1 VRCTGLLKND
11 KGEKNMRK
19 RVLAILLA
27 IVMGVTFLAGCN
39 KDDKDGDPTPTATAD
54 PSENDEPATTE
65 YIAKIGG
72 IEIYASEFKY
82 FLYDALK
89 EVDYTD
95 LEIPDDASE
104 KETYE
109 LMLGFLNEKDDD
121 GVSRLDKA
129 VERAVELCSLF
140 KIAYLEG
147 VKAGHELS
155 DEEKQEQY
163 DSINEFVNYYLSV
176 YGEEYGVETRDEMM
190 RLMYSMNVN
199 DYKRLA
205 IQQECA
211 NNYAKDVME
220 GFKPSD
226 DELKEFY
233 EEHEDT
239 YRIVTVRHILIST
252 MDEEGEPLDDEEK
265 AEKLERAERVKQLV
279 ESGEHE
285 IDALVKGYS
294 DETDLSNLG
303 LYDVSK
309 NSNFVKEFKEWAL
322 KQTEVTDVVEIVE
335 TQFGYHVMMCEEIK
349 TIEDEK
355 VKNTVLEGYKN
366 DTFDKQTK
374 QLLTDKTYELTE
386 RNDDVIK
393 KSVEDYITIMFNTDE
408 DDDK

>member
-1 VRCTGLLKND
+1 
-11 KGEKNMRK
+11 
-19 RVLAILLA
+19 
-27 IVMGVTFLAGCN
+27 
-39 KDDKDGDPTPTATAD
+39 
-54 PSENDEPATTE
+54 
-65 YIAKIGG
+65 
-72 IEIYASEFKY
+72 
-82 FLYDALK
+82 
-89 EVDYTD
+89 
-95 LEIPDDASE
+95 
-104 KETYE
+104 
-109 LMLGFLNEKDDD
+109 
-121 GVSRLDKA
+121 
-129 VERAVELCSLF
+129 
-140 KIAYLEG
+140 
-147 VKAGHELS
+147 
-155 DEEKQEQY
+155 
-163 DSINEFVNYYLSV
+163 
-176 YGEEYGVETRDEMM
+176 
-190 RLMYSMNVN
+190 
-199 DYKRLA
+199 
-205 IQQECA
+205 
-211 NNYAKDVME
+211 
-220 GFKPSD
+220 
-226 DELKEFY
+226 
-233 EEHEDT
+233 
-239 YRIVTVRHILIST
+239 

-294 DETDLSNLG
+294 DDTDLSNLG

-366 DTFDKQTK
+366 DTFDKQIK

>member
-1 VRCTGLLKND
+1 N
-11 KGEKNMRK
+11 
-19 RVLAILLA
+19 
-27 IVMGVTFLAGCN
+27 
-39 KDDKDGDPTPTATAD
+39 DKDGDPKPTATAD

-95 LEIPDDASE
+95 LDIPDDASE

-109 LMLGFLNEKDDD
+109 LMLAFLNEKDEN

-129 VERAVELCSLF
+129 VERAVELCALF

-147 VKAGHELS
+147 VKAGFELS

-176 YGEEYGVETRDEMM
+176 YGEEYDAKTRDDMM
-190 RLMYSMNVN
+190 RIMYSMNVN

-205 IQQECA
+205 VQQVCA
-211 NNYAKDVME
+211 NKYAKDVME
-220 GFKPSD
+220 GIKPSD
-226 DELKEFY
+226 EELVKFY
-233 EEHEDT
+233 EENEET
-239 YRIVTVRHILIST
+239 YRVVTVRHILIST
-252 MDEEGEPLDDEEK
+252 LDEDGEPLDEEEK
-265 AEKLERAERVKQLV
+265 AKKLERAERVKRLV

-294 DETDLSNLG
+294 DDTDLSNLG

-322 KQTEVTDVVEIVE
+322 KQTEVTDVVEIIE
-335 TQFGYHVMMCEEIK
+335 TQYGYHVMMCEEIK
-349 TIEDEK
+349 TIENEA
-355 VKNTVLEGYKN
+355 VKKTVLEGYKN

-374 QLLTDKTYELTE
+374 QLLADKTYELTE
-386 RNDDVIK
+386 RNDDIIK

>member
-1 VRCTGLLKND
+1 
-11 KGEKNMRK
+11 
-19 RVLAILLA
+19 
-27 IVMGVTFLAGCN
+27 
-39 KDDKDGDPTPTATAD
+39 
-54 PSENDEPATTE
+54 
-65 YIAKIGG
+65 
-72 IEIYASEFKY
+72 
-82 FLYDALK
+82 
-89 EVDYTD
+89 
-95 LEIPDDASE
+95 
-104 KETYE
+104 
-109 LMLGFLNEKDDD
+109 MLGFLNEKDDD

-294 DETDLSNLG
+294 DDTDLSNLG

>member
-1 VRCTGLLKND
+1 
-11 KGEKNMRK
+11 M
-19 RVLAILLA
+19 
-27 IVMGVTFLAGCN
+27 
-39 KDDKDGDPTPTATAD
+39 
-54 PSENDEPATTE
+54 
-65 YIAKIGG
+65 
-72 IEIYASEFKY
+72 
-82 FLYDALK
+82 
-89 EVDYTD
+89 
-95 LEIPDDASE
+95 
-104 KETYE
+104 
-109 LMLGFLNEKDDD
+109 
-121 GVSRLDKA
+121 
-129 VERAVELCSLF
+129 
-140 KIAYLEG
+140 
-147 VKAGHELS
+147 
-155 DEEKQEQY
+155 
-163 DSINEFVNYYLSV
+163 FVNYYLSV

-294 DETDLSNLG
+294 DDTNLSNLG

-335 TQFGYHVMMCEEIK
+335 TQLCQHAGQC
-349 TIEDEK
+349 DS
-355 VKNTVLEGYKN
+355 G
-366 DTFDKQTK
+366 
-374 QLLTDKTYELTE
+374 
-386 RNDDVIK
+386 RR
-393 KSVEDYITIMFNTDE
+393 
-408 DDDK
+408 